1 MNWPADPTTQM
12 TVVAALVMTACLFV
26 LTKSPEGSLALYPVV
41 VLVSAVAIGLYAG
54 SLVEVE
60 RRKRRELELVVL
72 RMTQV
77 RIIEGSVARPVP

>member
-26 LTKSPEGSLALYPVV
+26 LTKSPDGSIALYPVI

-77 RIIEGSVARPVP
+77 RVIEGSVRRPIS

>member
-26 LTKSPEGSLALYPVV
+26 LAKSPDGSIALYPVL

-77 RIIEGSVARPVP
+77 RVIEGSVRRPIS